1 MVLEILY
8 IFTEEFRENIIFQ
21 LIKIKKEKDPI
32 TMFRNSS

>member
-8 IFTEEFRENIIFQ
+8 IFTEEFRESIIFQ